1 MWREGEKEGYVRLLS
16 SELVIASVGLYAGE
30 ATGRVYAEEVLVNLL
45 SFLSQYDINCGSD
58 RYRLYSIYS
67 SKSKHVS

>member
-1 MWREGEKEGYVRLLS
+1 MWRDGEKEGYVRLLS

-30 ATGRVYAEEVLVNLL
+30 ATGRVYAEEVLVNCSL
-45 SFLSQYDINCGSD
+45 SYQNCGSG

-67 SKSKHVS
+67 SKSKHVF